1 MGLLRD
7 LKIGQKLALI
17 VVVMGIPIAVLAY
30 FLVAEQFEQVT
41 QADQESQGVAYLRP
55 LRELMEALPEH
66 RSAATAALRGDEA
79 ARAQLSSLAAA
90 VDTEIATVNV
100 VHDRLGETLG
110 TAAEWEQC
118 KLDWAR
124 LKKLG
129 AGASA
134 DESFQKHSALI
145 AKVRELIHDIGDRS
159 RMSVDPGIDSRFL
172 ADASTTYLPQLVET
186 VGLAETVA
194 VDAARR
200 QDPAGNLSG
209 LTFATPVSG
218 AMDAGQTLN
227 RLLGQIELQ
236 IHALERGAQVAYTAD
251 PSLEARIGPGLEKAR
266 LAVRSFVDLT
276 FEGVVKP
283 AQSGAKPRA
292 ADATRYRDA
301 ADSATEAALDLY
313 DDSLTNLVTA
323 LDDRVS
329 SLQSG
334 AFVQLLIAVA
344 VLALT
349 IGLAYYLQR
358 TVTGQIVEINRLFDR
373 ISVGDLAARAEAKSG
388 DELGRMTTSL
398 NRMLDNTL
406 ALVQSSEERDRI
418 QRSIEKLLDEVAG
431 VAEGDLTKEAEVTA
445 EVTGAI
451 ADSFNYM
458 IAELRNI
465 IAQVQ
470 QTTLQVSAAANQIR
484 RTAEELATGS
494 EKQSSQILET
504 TSAVDEMAQSIQHVS
519 SNAVS
524 AARVAREALENAR
537 RGAEAVVKT
546 IDGMHAIRGRVQ
558 ETARRIKRLG
568 ESSQEI
574 GEIVSLI
581 GDIADRTSILAL
593 NASIQASAA
602 GEEGRGFAVV
612 AEEVESLAER
622 AAESAKRISG
632 LIKMIQEDMNEA
644 VAAMEDTTREVVGGS
659 NVANEAGQKLEQ
671 IETVSNELASLIQ
684 SISESS
690 RMQARGS
697 ESVAHAMSDISSVT
711 RRTAD
716 GARQAAESIRN
727 LAALADELRHSVSRF
742 KVPAQAKVA

>member
-17 VVVMGIPIAVLAY
+17 VGVMGIPIALLAY
-30 FLVAEQFEQVT
+30 FLVSEQSGQVAT
-41 QADQESQGVAYLRP
+41 AVQQTHGVAFLKP
-55 LRELMEALPEH
+55 LRDVLEKLPVH
-66 RSAATAALRGDEA
+66 RSASAAALKGRSGSGE
-79 ARAQLSSLAAA
+79 QLPSLAAA
-90 VDTEIATVNV
+90 IDASITEANAVQ
-100 VHDRLGETLG
+100 
-110 TAAEWEQC
+110 AEFA
-118 KLDWAR
+118 DSI
-124 LKKLG
+124 G
-129 AGASA
+129 AGADWEQFKLEWSA
-134 DESFQKHSALI
+134 IKRVEGEPSAEQMFQRHSALI
-145 AKVRELIHDIGDRS
+145 ERLTALIRDVGDRS
-159 RMSVDPGIDSRFL
+159 QLTVASEPDARFL
-172 ADASTTYLPQLVET
+172 ADASISYLPQLIQT
-186 VGLAETVA
+186 VGLAEAVA
-194 VDAARR
+194 GGESDRGVSAEEISDMATTA
-200 QDPAGNLSG
+200 PASG
-209 LTFATPVSG
+209 S
-218 AMDAGQTLN
+218 MDVGQALN

-236 IHALERGAQVAYTAD
+236 LHDLERGAPVAYARD
-251 PSLEARIGPGLEKAR
+251 PALERRIGPSLEKAR
-266 LAVRSFVDLT
+266 LAARSFVDLT
-276 FEGVVKP
+276 FEGAARGTARGAAVRP
-283 AQSGAKPRA
+283 ADAAAYRA
-292 ADATRYRDA
+292 AASLATG
-301 ADSATEAALDLY
+301 AALELY
-313 DDSLTNLVTA
+313 EDALNNLGVSLEG
-323 LDDRVS
+323 RIS
-329 SLQSG
+329 RLQKDTLM
-334 AFVQLLIAVA
+334 QLAIAVF
-344 VLALT
+344 VLTMTTL
-349 IGLAYYLQR
+349 LAYFLQR

-373 ISVGDLAARAEAKSG
+373 ISVGDLAARAEARSG
-388 DELGRMTTSL
+388 DELGRMTVSL

-470 QTTLQVSAAANQIR
+470 QTTLQVSAAANQIQ

-494 EKQSSQILET
+494 EKQSSQIVET

-524 AARVAREALENAR
+524 ASRVAREALENAR
-537 RGAEAVVKT
+537 RGAAAVVKT

-632 LIKMIQEDMNEA
+632 LIKMIQQDMNEA
-644 VAAMEDTTREVVGGS
+644 VGAMEDTTREVVGGS
-659 NVANEAGQKLEQ
+659 NVANEAGQKLDQ
-671 IETVSNELASLIQ
+671 IETVSTELASLIQ

-711 RRTAD
+711 RRTAE

-727 LAALADELRHSVSRF
+727 LAHLADELRHSVSRF

>member
-1 MGLLRD
+1 MGLLKD
-7 LKIGQKLALI
+7 LKIGQKLAFI
-17 VVVMGIPIAVLAY
+17 VAVMGIPIAVLAY
-30 FLVAEQFEQVT
+30 FLIAEQLEQISNT
-41 QADQESQGVAYLRP
+41 ERETYGVAYLKP
-55 LRELMEALPEH
+55 LRNVLEKLPQH
-66 RSAATAALRGDEA
+66 RSTLTAALRGDRVASE
-79 ARAQLSSLAAA
+79 QLSPLEGE
-90 VDTEIATVNV
+90 VDAEIATANA
-100 VHDRLGETLG
+100 VHAELGEEIGVSTQ
-110 TAAEWEQC
+110 WEQI

-124 LKKLG
+124 MKQRNQEVT
-129 AGASA
+129 AEAA
-134 DESFQKHSALI
+134 FQQHSALI
-145 AKVRELIHDIGDRS
+145 AQITNLIRDVGDGS
-159 RMSVDPGIDSRFL
+159 GMSVDPEIDSQFL
-172 ADASTTYLPQLVET
+172 AKSSIDYLPQLIET
-186 VGLAETVA
+186 LALAETIA
-194 VDAARR
+194 TGAANR
-200 QDPAGNLSG
+200 QVSAERVSEAAAAPM
-209 LTFATPVSG
+209 SG
-218 AMDAGQTLN
+218 AMSEGQTLN
-227 RLLGQIELQ
+227 RLLGRIELQ
-236 IHALERGAQVAYTAD
+236 IHELERGARAAYEQD
-251 PSLEARIGPGLEKAR
+251 PALEQRIGATVEKAR
-266 LAVRSFVDLT
+266 LASRSFVDLA
-276 FEGVVKP
+276 FDGVVQP
-283 AQSGAKPRA
+283 GQRGVASRPGEAG
-292 ADATRYRDA
+292 RYRDA
-301 ADSATEAALDLY
+301 AATAIGASLDLY
-313 DDSLTNLVTA
+313 DDSLESLGTA
-323 LDDRVS
+323 LEARIDR
-329 SLQSG
+329 LKQNT
-334 AFVQLLIAVA
+334 FVQLIITVV
-344 VLALT
+344 VLGLT
-349 IGLAYYLQR
+349 IALAYFLQ
-358 TVTGQIVEINRLFDR
+358 TTITQQIVEINRLFDR
-373 ISVGDLAARAEAKSG
+373 ISVGDLAARAESKSS

-546 IDGMHAIRGRVQ
+546 IDGMHAIRSRVQ

-671 IETVSNELASLIQ
+671 IETVSNELAGLIQ

-690 RMQARGS
+690 RMQARSS

-711 RRTAD
+711 KRSAD
-716 GARQAAESIRN
+716 GARQAAESIHN

-742 KVPAQAKVA
+742 KVPAEANLG

>member
-1 MGLLRD
+1 MGPLKD

-17 VVVMGIPIAVLAY
+17 VAVMGIPIAVLAY
-30 FLVAEQFEQVT
+30 FLVAAQFEQIRLT
-41 QADQESQGVAYLRP
+41 ERETHGVAYLRP
-55 LRELMEALPEH
+55 LRKVLESLPQH
-66 RSAATAALRGDEA
+66 RSAATAALRGDRIA
-79 ARAQLSSLAAA
+79 ADRLSTIAAD
-90 VDTEIATVNV
+90 VDNQIATANAA
-100 VHDRLGETLG
+100 HSDLGDAIG
-110 TAAEWEQC
+110 VGSQWEQI

-124 LKKLG
+124 LKKA
-129 AGASA
+129 AGQISA
-134 DESFQKHSALI
+134 EETFQQHSELI
-145 AKVRELIHDIGDRS
+145 ARITEMIRDIGDRS
-159 RMSVDPGIDSRFL
+159 GMSVDPEINSRYL
-172 ADASTTYLPQLVET
+172 AEASILHLPRLIET

-194 VDAARR
+194 AGSANRQVSAEDVTEASAAPMR
-200 QDPAGNLSG
+200 
-209 LTFATPVSG
+209 G

-236 IHALERGAQVAYTAD
+236 IHELDRGARVAYAAD
-251 PSLEARIGPGLEKAR
+251 PSLEARIGPALEKAR
-266 LAVRSFVDLT
+266 ASARSFVDLA

-283 AQSGAKPRA
+283 AQRGVSPRA
-292 ADATRYRDA
+292 VEARQYRDA
-301 ADSATEAALDLY
+301 AAMATSAALDLY
-313 DDSLTNLVTA
+313 DDSLRSLGAA
-323 LDDRVS
+323 LEDRIAGLKS
-329 SLQSG
+329 DTF
-334 AFVQLLIAVA
+334 AQLMIAVV
-344 VLALT
+344 VLVLT
-349 IGLAYYLQR
+349 IGLAYFLQT

-519 SNAVS
+519 ANAVS

-537 RGAEAVVKT
+537 RGTEAVVKT

-671 IETVSNELASLIQ
+671 IETVSNELAGLIQ

-697 ESVAHAMSDISSVT
+697 ESVAHSMSDISSVT

-742 KVPAQAKVA
+742 KVPAQSKVA

>member
-17 VVVMGIPIAVLAY
+17 VVVMGVPIAVLAY
-30 FLVAEQFEQVT
+30 FLVSAQFEQV
-41 QADQESQGVAYLRP
+41 AHAERESQGVAYLRP
-55 LRELMEALPEH
+55 LRKLLAALPNH
-66 RSAATAALRGDEA
+66 RSAATAALRGDQA
-79 ARAQLSSLAAA
+79 ARSQLASLAQA
-90 VDTEIATVNV
+90 VDSEITTVNV
-100 VHDRLGETLG
+100 VHEELGGTLG
-110 TAAEWEQC
+110 IATEWEQC
-118 KLDWAR
+118 KLDWAK
-124 LKKLG
+124 LKKLEE
-129 AGASA
+129 GASA
-134 DESFQKHSALI
+134 EESFQKHSALI
-145 AKVRELIHDIGDRS
+145 ARIRELIQDIGDRS
-159 RMSVDPGIDSRFL
+159 GMSVDPEVGSRYL
-172 ADASTTYLPQLVET
+172 VDASTTYLPQLIET

-194 VDAARR
+194 IAATRR
-200 QDPAGNLSG
+200 QDSAETLSNLAPS
-209 LTFATPVSG
+209 VSG
-218 AMDAGQTLN
+218 TMDTGQTLN
-227 RLLGQIELQ
+227 RLLGQIEIQ
-236 IHALERGAQVAYTAD
+236 IYGLERGAQVAYAAD
-251 PSLEARIGPGLEKAR
+251 PDLEAQVGPSLEKAR
-266 LAVRSFVDLT
+266 LAARSFIDLAFT
-276 FEGVVKP
+276 GVVEP
-283 AQSGAKPRA
+283 AQRGSAPRA
-292 ADATRYRDA
+292 SDATRYRDA
-301 ADSATEAALDLY
+301 ADSSTDAALDLY
-313 DDSLTNLVTA
+313 DSSLTNLDAA
-323 LDDRVS
+323 LEERAS
-329 SLQSG
+329 RLKTNT
-334 AFVQLLIAVA
+334 FVQLLITVA

-349 IGLAYYLQR
+349 IGLAYFLQS

-659 NVANEAGQKLEQ
+659 NVANEAGQKLDQ
-671 IETVSNELASLIQ
+671 IETVSTELAGLIQ

-716 GARQAAESIRN
+716 GARQAAESIRD

-742 KVPAQAKVA
+742 KVPTQAKVA

>member
-1 MGLLRD
+1 MLTLTTLL
-7 LKIGQKLALI
+7 
-17 VVVMGIPIAVLAY
+17 
-30 FLVAEQFEQVT
+30 
-41 QADQESQGVAYLRP
+41 
-55 LRELMEALPEH
+55 
-66 RSAATAALRGDEA
+66 
-79 ARAQLSSLAAA
+79 
-90 VDTEIATVNV
+90 
-100 VHDRLGETLG
+100 
-110 TAAEWEQC
+110 
-118 KLDWAR
+118 
-124 LKKLG
+124 
-129 AGASA
+129 
-134 DESFQKHSALI
+134 
-145 AKVRELIHDIGDRS
+145 
-159 RMSVDPGIDSRFL
+159 
-172 ADASTTYLPQLVET
+172 
-186 VGLAETVA
+186 
-194 VDAARR
+194 
-200 QDPAGNLSG
+200 
-209 LTFATPVSG
+209 
-218 AMDAGQTLN
+218 
-227 RLLGQIELQ
+227 
-236 IHALERGAQVAYTAD
+236 
-251 PSLEARIGPGLEKAR
+251 
-266 LAVRSFVDLT
+266 
-276 FEGVVKP
+276 
-283 AQSGAKPRA
+283 
-292 ADATRYRDA
+292 
-301 ADSATEAALDLY
+301 
-313 DDSLTNLVTA
+313 
-323 LDDRVS
+323 
-329 SLQSG
+329 
-334 AFVQLLIAVA
+334 AFF
-344 VLALT
+344 
-349 IGLAYYLQR
+349 LQR
-358 TVTGQIVEINRLFDR
+358 TVTGQITEINRLFDR
-373 ISVGDLAARAEAKSG
+373 ISVGDLAARAESRSG
-388 DELGRMTTSL
+388 DELGRMTVSL

-470 QTTLQVSAAANQIR
+470 QTTLQVSAAANQIQ

-494 EKQSSQILET
+494 EKQSSQIVET

-519 SNAVS
+519 ANSLS
-524 AARVAREALENAR
+524 AARVAKEALENAR

-632 LIKMIQEDMNEA
+632 LIKMIQQDMNEA
-644 VAAMEDTTREVVGGS
+644 VGAMEETTREVVGGS

-671 IETVSNELASLIQ
+671 IESVSTELAGLIQ

-697 ESVAHAMSDISSVT
+697 ESVAHAMSDISGVT
-711 RRTAD
+711 RRTAE

-727 LAALADELRHSVSRF
+727 LAHLADELRHSVSRF
-742 KVPAQAKVA
+742 KVPAQSKVA

>member
-1 MGLLRD
+1 MGFLRD

-17 VVVMGIPIAVLAY
+17 VGVMGIPIALLAY
-30 FLVAEQFEQVT
+30 FLIAEQGT
-41 QADQESQGVAYLRP
+41 QISSTVRQTHGVAYLRP
-55 LRELMEALPEH
+55 LRKILESLPAH
-66 RSAATAALRGDEA
+66 RAAAAAALRGRA
-79 ARAQLSSLAAA
+79 ASKEQLPGLTAAIDADIAAA
-90 VDTEIATVNV
+90 NAMQAELSA
-100 VHDRLGETLG
+100 TLG
-110 TAAEWEQC
+110 AVA
-118 KLDWAR
+118 DWAQFK
-124 LKKLG
+124 LEWAAVKKDG
-129 AGASA
+129 GITA
-134 DESFQKHSALI
+134 EQSFQQHSALI
-145 AKVRELIHDIGDRS
+145 NRLTALIRDVGDRS
-159 RMSVDPGIDSRFL
+159 ELSVAPEIESRFL
-172 ADASTTYLPQLVET
+172 VDASIKYLPQLIET
-186 VGLAETVA
+186 VGLAEAIAT
-194 VDAARR
+194 AAAEPGGLENAA
-200 QDPAGNLSG
+200 DLASSASLGSG
-209 LTFATPVSG
+209 
-218 AMDAGQTLN
+218 MDVGQALN
-227 RLLGQIELQ
+227 RLLGQIDLQ
-236 IHALERGAQVAYTAD
+236 IHDLERGAKVAYSRD
-251 PSLEARIGPGLEKAR
+251 PALERRIGPALEKAR
-266 LAVRSFVDLT
+266 LASRSFVDMT
-276 FEGVVKP
+276 FEGVVR
-283 AQSGAKPRA
+283 ASQRGSGGRQ
-292 ADATRYRDA
+292 ADAANYR
-301 ADSATEAALDLY
+301 EAAALATGAALELY
-313 DDSLTNLVTA
+313 DDALTNLDAA
-323 LDDRVS
+323 LEDRIDR
-329 SLQSG
+329 LEKDTL
-334 AFVQLLIAVA
+334 VQLAIAVF
-344 VLALT
+344 VLTLT
-349 IGLAYYLQR
+349 TLLAYFLQR
-358 TVTGQIVEINRLFDR
+358 TVTEQIVEINRLFDR
-373 ISVGDLAARAEAKSG
+373 ISVGDLAARAEARSG
-388 DELGRMTTSL
+388 DELGRLTVSL

-406 ALVQSSEERDRI
+406 TLVQSSEERDRI

-470 QTTLQVSAAANQIR
+470 QTTLQVSAAANQIQ

-494 EKQSSQILET
+494 EKQSSQIVET

-524 AARVAREALENAR
+524 AARVAKEALENAR
-537 RGAEAVVKT
+537 RGAGAVVKT
-546 IDGMHAIRGRVQ
+546 IEGMHAIRGRVQ

-622 AAESAKRISG
+622 AAESAKRIAG
-632 LIKMIQEDMNEA
+632 LIKMIQQDMNEA
-644 VAAMEDTTREVVGGS
+644 VGAMEETTREVVGGS
-659 NVANEAGQKLEQ
+659 NVANEAGQKLDQ
-671 IETVSNELASLIQ
+671 IETVSTELASLIQ

-711 RRTAD
+711 RRTAE

-727 LAALADELRHSVSRF
+727 LARLADELRHSVSRF

>member
-1 MGLLRD
+1 MGFLRD

-17 VVVMGIPIAVLAY
+17 VGVMGIPIALLAY
-30 FLVAEQFEQVT
+30 FLVSEQSGQVSVAVRQT
-41 QADQESQGVAYLRP
+41 HGVAFLKP
-55 LRELMEALPEH
+55 LREMLESLPAH
-66 RSAATAALRGDEA
+66 RTAATAALRRRPGA
-79 ARAQLSSLAAA
+79 AEQLPSLAAA
-90 VDTEIATVNV
+90 IDASIAEANRIQDESEGSLSTGA
-100 VHDRLGETLG
+100 D
-110 TAAEWEQC
+110 WEQF
-118 KLDWAR
+118 KLEWNAIKR
-124 LKKLG
+124 EEG
-129 AGASA
+129 APSA
-134 DESFQKHSALI
+134 EDSFQRHS
-145 AKVRELIHDIGDRS
+145 ELIERLTVLIRDVGDRS
-159 RMSVDPGIDSRFL
+159 QLAVASETDARFL
-172 ADASTTYLPQLVET
+172 SDASIIYLPQLIQT
-186 VGLAETVA
+186 VGLAEAVA
-194 VDAARR
+194 VGAAE
-200 QDPAGNLSG
+200 D
-209 LTFATPVSG
+209 VSEL
-218 AMDAGQTLN
+218 AAAAPSNSSMDESQTLN

-236 IHALERGAQVAYTAD
+236 LYGLERGAPVAYARD
-251 PSLEARIGPGLEKAR
+251 PELERRIGPALEKSR
-266 LAVRSFVDLT
+266 LAARAFVDLA
-276 FEGVVKP
+276 FEGVVRGS
-283 AQSGAKPRA
+283 QRGRA
-292 ADATRYRDA
+292 FSASDAAGYRDA
-301 ADSATEAALDLY
+301 ASMATGAALELY
-313 DDSLTNLVTA
+313 DDALTNLG
-323 LDDRVS
+323 VS
-329 SLQSG
+329 LERRIEQLQKDTL
-334 AFVQLLIAVA
+334 VQLAIAVF
-344 VLALT
+344 VLTLT
-349 IGLAYYLQR
+349 TLLAYFLQR
-358 TVTGQIVEINRLFDR
+358 TVTGQILEINRLFDR
-373 ISVGDLAARAEAKSG
+373 ISVGDLAARAEARSG
-388 DELGRMTTSL
+388 DELGRMTVSL

-470 QTTLQVSAAANQIR
+470 QTTLQVSAAANQIQ

-494 EKQSSQILET
+494 EKQSSQIVET
-504 TSAVDEMAQSIQHVS
+504 TSAVDDMAQSIQHVS

-537 RGAEAVVKT
+537 RGAGAVVKT
-546 IDGMHAIRGRVQ
+546 IEGMHAIRGRVQ

-632 LIKMIQEDMNEA
+632 LIKMIQQDMNEA
-644 VAAMEDTTREVVGGS
+644 VGAMEDTTREVVGGS

-671 IETVSNELASLIQ
+671 IETVSTELASLIQ

-711 RRTAD
+711 RRTAE

-727 LAALADELRHSVSRF
+727 LAHLADELRHSVSRF

>member
-1 MGLLRD
+1 MGLLKD

-17 VVVMGIPIAVLAY
+17 VAVMGIPIAVLAY
-30 FLVAEQFEQVT
+30 FLIAEQFQQISLTERET
-41 QADQESQGVAYLRP
+41 YGVAYLRP
-55 LRELMEALPEH
+55 LRKVLETVPQH
-66 RSAATAALRGDEA
+66 RTVATEALRGDRD
-79 ARAQLSSLAAA
+79 ARARLATLAAS
-90 VDTEIATVNV
+90 VDTEIATANV
-100 VHDRLGETLG
+100 VHAEFGEELGVD
-110 TAAEWEQC
+110 AEWEQC

-124 LKKLG
+124 IKKMG
-129 AGASA
+129 AGTSP
-134 DESFQKHSALI
+134 EQSFQQHSELI
-145 AKVRELIHDIGDRS
+145 ARITELIRDVGDRS
-159 RMSVDPGIDSRFL
+159 RMSVDPQINSRFL
-172 ADASTTYLPQLVET
+172 VDASITLLPRLIET

-194 VDAARR
+194 TGAANSQVDAENVSEASAA
-200 QDPAGNLSG
+200 PM
-209 LTFATPVSG
+209 SG

-236 IHALERGAQVAYTAD
+236 MHELERGAAVAYVQD
-251 PSLEARIGPGLEKAR
+251 PALETQIGPALEQAK
-266 LAVRSFVDLT
+266 LAASSFVDLT
-276 FEGVVKP
+276 FQGVVKP
-283 AQSGAKPRA
+283 TQNGTAPKPGDGARFREA
-292 ADATRYRDA
+292 AALAND
-301 ADSATEAALDLY
+301 AALDLY
-313 DDSLTNLVTA
+313 DESLENLAAILEARIAGLKKDTFA
-323 LDDRVS
+323 
-329 SLQSG
+329 
-334 AFVQLLIAVA
+334 QLMIAIL

-349 IGLAYYLQR
+349 ILLAYLLQT

-470 QTTLQVSAAANQIR
+470 QTTLQVSAAANQIQ

-537 RGAEAVVKT
+537 RGTEAVVKT

-593 NASIQASAA
+593 NASIQASGA

-644 VAAMEDTTREVVGGS
+644 VAAMEETTREVVGGS

-671 IETVSNELASLIQ
+671 IETVSNELAGLIQ

-697 ESVAHAMSDISSVT
+697 ESVAHSMSDISSVT

-727 LAALADELRHSVSRF
+727 LASLADELRHSVSRF